1 MKIYKFKDTA
11 AIFWF
16 FIICI
21 LQYKKYYN
29 IVLGLLFIGMIG
41 DLIIS
46 VTNVGNIDINNMIN
60 EYNAKI

>member
-16 FIICI
+16 FFICI

-29 IVLGLLFIGMIG
+29 VVLGLLFIGMIG

>member
-1 MKIYKFKDTA
+1 MKIYKLKDTI

-16 FIICI
+16 FTICI
-21 LQYKKYYN
+21 LQHKKYYKV
-29 IVLGLLFIGMIG
+29 VLGLLFIGMIG

>member
-29 IVLGLLFIGMIG
+29 VVLGLLFIGMIG